1 MTKKMRRDSI
11 DDVFDQMQD
20 MFKEFQLRGRDL
32 TTRDTPVDIHEEDDK
47 IVIKADIPGV
57 QKEDISLKADDT
69 TLEIHAESEQ
79 EIREENEKYVRRERS
94 ARSFRRKVSWP
105 TKIDPES
112 IEASYQD
119 GVLTVTAEKDED
131 TGRDIEIE

>member
-1 MTKKMRRDSI
+1 MRRDSI

-20 MFKEFQLRGRDL
+20 MFKEFQLRGRDI
-32 TTRDTPVDIHEEDDK
+32 TKSSTPVDIQEEDDE
-47 IVIKADIPGV
+47 IAVKADIPGV

-69 TLEIHAESEQ
+69 TLEIHAESQ
-79 EIREENEKYVRRERS
+79 EEIKEENEKYVRKERS

-105 TKIDPES
+105 TKVDPES
-112 IEASYQD
+112 IEASYED